1 MKTSTAK
8 LSKTYF
14 IIQIRNKETYMI
26 IAIGMMLLCIMLG
39 GFMIRSC
46 MGKTN
51 SSSEAK
57 QSISDVRRII
67 DKKELIKYKRRNQR

>member
-1 MKTSTAK
+1 MMLVSVA
-8 LSKTYF
+8 
-14 IIQIRNKETYMI
+14 
-26 IAIGMMLLCIMLG
+26 MMLLCIMLG

-57 QSISDVRRII
+57 QSISDIKKII
-67 DKKELIKYKRRNQR
+67 DKKALLKIKRESRR

>member
-1 MKTSTAK
+1 
-8 LSKTYF
+8 
-14 IIQIRNKETYMI
+14 MI
-26 IAIGMMLLCIMLG
+26 IAIAMMLLCIMLG

-57 QSISDVRRII
+57 QSISDFKKIV
-67 DKKELIKYKRRNQR
+67 DKKALLKIKRESRR

>member
-1 MKTSTAK
+1 
-8 LSKTYF
+8 
-14 IIQIRNKETYMI
+14 MI

-46 MGKTN
+46 TVKTN

-57 QSISDVRRII
+57 QSISDVRKII
-67 DKKELIKYKRRNQR
+67 DKKELIKYKKRHQQ

>member
-1 MKTSTAK
+1 
-8 LSKTYF
+8 
-14 IIQIRNKETYMI
+14 MI
-26 IAIGMMLLCIMLG
+26 IALAMMLLCIMLG

-57 QSISDVRRII
+57 QSISDIKKIV
-67 DKKELIKYKRRNQR
+67 DKKALLKIKRESRR